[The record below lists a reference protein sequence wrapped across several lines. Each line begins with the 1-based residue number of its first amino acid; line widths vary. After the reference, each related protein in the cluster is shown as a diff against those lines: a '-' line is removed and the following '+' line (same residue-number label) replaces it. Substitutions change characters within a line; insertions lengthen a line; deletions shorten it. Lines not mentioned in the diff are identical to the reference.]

1 MSDAPTATPPG
12 DRRGLILVNTGDG
25 KGKTTAA
32 LGTALRAVGYGQ
44 QVLIIQFIKG
54 TWHYGELDALARL
67 PEITLVRA
75 GKGFYKI
82 VDDHFT
88 EAEHRQAAAEGLAF
102 ARESIAANQHALII
116 LDEIN
121 VAASLGLVTVAEVLE
136 LIDLKPPEMSL
147 ILTGRDAHA
156 DVIARAD
163 TVTEMREVKHAFRQG
178 ILAQK
183 GIDF

>member
-1 MSDAPTATPPG
+1 MPEDTKPRPIDA
-12 DRRGLILVNTGDG
+12 RGLILVNTGDG

-44 QVLIIQFIKG
+44 KVLIIQFVKG
-54 TWHYGELDALARL
+54 TWHYGELDAVARI

-82 VDDHFT
+82 IDDKYT
-88 EAEHRQAAAEGLAF
+88 EAEHREAAAAGLAF
-102 ARESIAANQHALII
+102 ARESLAKNEHALVI

-121 VAASLGLVTVAEVLE
+121 VAQSLGLLALADVLA
-136 LIDLKPPEMSL
+136 LLDLKPPAMSL
-147 ILTGRDAHA
+147 ILTGRNAHP
-156 DVIARAD
+156 DVISRAD
-163 TVTEMREVKHAFRQG
+163 TVTEMREIKHAFRQG
-178 ILAQK
+178 ILAMK